1 VHLLVSAAPI
11 AGAPAIGSIILERAA
26 AIAETLVA
34 RQFERDPQLEVRY
47 GKRGR
52 DRCLEDAK
60 YHLSYLAEAID
71 AGSEELFIDYLNW
84 AKVMLGQ
91 RNVPA
96 ADLVR
101 HLGLMREVLLE
112 TLPHDAGAVAGAYID
127 AGLSVLPN
135 APSEVATF
143 LPADAPLADLAQE
156 YFTLLLNGERHL
168 ASRRIL
174 DAASSGTPV
183 KEIYLHVFQ
192 RAQREIGRRW
202 QMNQLNVAQEHYCTA
217 ATQLVMSQLYPMI
230 FATEKGAGNFVATC
244 VAGDLHEIGIRMV
257 ADFFEMEGWN
267 TLYLGANTPSAAIVQ
282 TLVERRAQVVGISAT
297 MSFHVRAV
305 ADLILQVRGEP
316 RCRGV
321 KILVGGYP
329 FMVAPDLW
337 RRLGADGCAHDA
349 QAAVSLAAELVAG
362 GSA

>member
-1 VHLLVSAAPI
+1 M
-11 AGAPAIGSIILERAA
+11 
-26 AIAETLVA
+26 AETLVA
-34 RQFERDPQLEVRY
+34 RQFERNPQLEVRY

-52 DRCLEDAK
+52 ERCLEDAK

-71 AGSEELFIDYLNW
+71 AGSEALFIEYLNW

-101 HLGLMREVLLE
+101 HLELMREVLRDG
-112 TLPHDAGAVAGAYID
+112 LPAHAAPVAVAYID

-135 APSEVATF
+135 APGEVATF
-143 LPADAPLADLAQE
+143 LPEDAPLAALAQE
-156 YFTLLLNGERHL
+156 YLALLLNGERHL

-202 QMNQLNVAQEHYCTA
+202 QMNQLSVAQEHYCTA
-217 ATQLVMSQLYPMI
+217 ATQLVMSQLYPLI
-230 FATEKGAGNFVATC
+230 FATEKGAGTFVATC

-267 TLYLGANTPSAAIVQ
+267 TFYLGANTPSGAVVQ
-282 TLVERRAQVVGISAT
+282 TVIERRAQVLGISAT

-305 ADLILQVRGEP
+305 ADLIRQVRAEP
-316 RCRGV
+316 RCRDV
-321 KILVGGYP
+321 KILAGGYP
-329 FMVAPDLW
+329 FMIAPDLW
-337 RRLGADGCAHDA
+337 RKLSADGCAHDA
-349 QAAVSLAAELVAG
+349 QAAVSLATELVAG
-362 GSA
+362 EAA

>member
-1 VHLLVSAAPI
+1 MAAPPDI
-11 AGAPAIGSIILERAA
+11 ASTILQRAGE
-26 AIAETLVA
+26 IAETLVA

-71 AGSEELFIDYLNW
+71 AASEALFSEYLKW

-101 HLGLMREVLLE
+101 HLALMREVLLDC
-112 TLPHDAGAVAGAYID
+112 LPVDVAPVAVAYID
-127 AGLSVLPN
+127 AGLSVLPD
-135 APSEVATF
+135 APGEIATF

-156 YFTLLLNGERHL
+156 YLALLLNGERHL

-174 DAASSGTPV
+174 AAASSGTPV

-192 RAQREIGRRW
+192 PAQREIGRRW
-202 QMNQLNVAQEHYCTA
+202 QMNQLSVAQEHYCTA

-230 FATEKGAGNFVATC
+230 FGTEKGAGNFVATC

-267 TLYLGANTPSAAIVQ
+267 TFYLGANTPSVAVVQ
-282 TLVERRAQVVGISAT
+282 TIVERRAQVLGVSAT

-305 ADLILQVRGEP
+305 ADLIRQVRAEP

-321 KILVGGYP
+321 KILAGGYP
-329 FMVAPDLW
+329 FLIAPELW
-337 RRLGADGCAHDA
+337 RKIDADGCAHDA
-349 QAAVSLAAELVAG
+349 QAAVALASKLVAG
-362 GSA
+362 EVA